1 MGFLHISPDE
11 HLKRVMGNPSDLILK
26 QRELSEATYP
36 LLVSYLVWLRRLN
49 AIQNKNDVIRQNEQL
64 FDEFV
69 YLCEHNL
76 LFFLTVSGRFD
87 IIRELFKDKDLLA
100 KEVALLEEIEK
111 EHAQATAANLQNFV
125 FIPRKKESS
134 TLLSEVPKP
143 LPLPTSEWEKSLYG
157 ITNMSLYQYYEEEM
171 KRITYIHHIKQIK
184 LVDTSYEEHISLM
197 QKAVNL
203 ISQDENISGETKQKA
218 ITLYNKLIAIK
229 NELEAEYPD
238 VSLVDA
244 ASSEIEAI
252 EKQYQVKQEKLK
264 EAQEA
269 LQSFFEE
276 VRHEAP
282 QLQTIYEEH
291 QEIVRNFEK
300 ESQAI
305 QIEWKKE
312 MEMLSTHYE
321 NARVD
326 ALKDIDSS
334 LSLIIDELKK
344 CPVDELNEEQINTL
358 DATLIQL
365 QEYKEKLKTVE
376 GYESTQVLLSACN
389 KDLDTIVS
397 IIRPAL
403 SEEAKKRF
411 DLNVNLMKDMFAAP
425 QDSAKHL
432 ISTPDN
438 SLQETIDRGAESF
451 KPNVTVP
458 LPVEQVVDLKSST
471 STIEHEKIEE
481 SQPEGKKLKTVHLPE
496 EQVQVVDVKSST
508 PTIEHEKIEESQ
520 PEGEK
525 LKTDHLPEELVQVV
539 DVKSSTSTIELVAI
553 EQHQSEVS
561 EGEKTET
568 IQLPERNS
576 ETESSKPIE
585 VTSTKWHESEDPK
598 KSEHVER
605 YRFFM
610 NSIRDGTE
618 LIEFDPEKQ
627 RNYESA
633 LKELS
638 NVLSDLHAE
647 VEPEISEKIK
657 KIEILIN
664 AAKSMGFDKASPSHI
679 QKICNACDL
688 GIDYEPLSLVKD
700 NLASMFHFPSSQQN
714 NVGM

>member
-1 MGFLHISPDE
+1 MMGFLHISPDE

-49 AIQNKNDVIRQNEQL
+49 AIQNKNDVNRQNEQV
-64 FDEFV
+64 FDEFI

-111 EHAQATAANLQNFV
+111 EHVQAAAANLQNFV

-134 TLLSEVPKP
+134 ILLSEVPKP

-184 LVDTSYEEHISLM
+184 LMDTSYEEHITLM
-197 QKAVNL
+197 QKAVKL
-203 ISQDENISGETKQKA
+203 ISQDENIPEETKQKA

-229 NELEAEYPD
+229 NEMAVEYPE
-238 VSLVDA
+238 VPLLDA
-244 ASSEIEAI
+244 ASSEIEVI
-252 EKQYQVKQEKLK
+252 EKQYLAKQEKLI

-269 LQSFFEE
+269 LESFFEE

-282 QLQTIYEEH
+282 QLQMIYEEH
-291 QEIVRNFEK
+291 QEIVRNFKK

-305 QIEWKKE
+305 QIEWKQE

-321 NARVD
+321 NARVH

-376 GYESTQVLLSACN
+376 GYEPTQVLLSACN

-397 IIRPAL
+397 IIRPVL

-411 DLNVNLMKDMFAAP
+411 DLNVNLMKLMFVTP
-425 QDSAKHL
+425 QDRAEHL
-432 ISTPDN
+432 IPTPDN
-438 SLQETIDRGAESF
+438 SLQERIGRGAESF
-451 KPNVTVP
+451 FKPDLTVP
-458 LPVEQVVDLKSST
+458 LPVEQVIDIKSST
-471 STIEHEKIEE
+471 STIKHEKIEE
-481 SQPEGKKLKTVHLPE
+481 SQPEVSEGEKLETIHLPE
-496 EQVQVVDVKSST
+496 DQVQAVDVKSST
-508 PTIEHEKIEESQ
+508 PTIE
-520 PEGEK
+520 
-525 LKTDHLPEELVQVV
+525 
-539 DVKSSTSTIELVAI
+539 LVAI
-553 EQHQSEVS
+553 EQHQPEVS

-568 IQLPERNS
+568 IQLPERNR

-585 VTSTKWHESEDPK
+585 VTSTKRNESEDPE

-610 NSIRDGTE
+610 SSIRDGTE

-638 NVLSDLHAE
+638 SVLSDLHQE

-679 QKICNACDL
+679 QKICDACDL
-688 GIDYEPLSLVKD
+688 GIDYEPLSHVKD